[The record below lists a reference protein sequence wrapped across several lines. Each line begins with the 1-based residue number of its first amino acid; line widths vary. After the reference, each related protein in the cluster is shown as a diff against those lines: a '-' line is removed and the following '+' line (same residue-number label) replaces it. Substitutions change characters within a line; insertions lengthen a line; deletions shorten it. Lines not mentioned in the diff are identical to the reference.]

1 MKEIGLDAYRFS
13 ISWSRVLPSKII
25 NLHQF
30 LLFVIKEI
38 KVLESHVVD
47 WSILFLFFFL
57 FVIDGKLSGGVNS
70 EGIKYY
76 NNLINEL
83 LAKGHGSIL

>member
-38 KVLESHVVD
+38 KVLESHVVG
-47 WSILFLFFFL
+47 WSILFFLFL